1 MPLPKEIKEDFTRIS
16 YQDVDKQLA
25 DPENDIG
32 NSYLE
37 KRTIHEEL
45 NSPAVLLLREYE
57 TEKTV
62 TQPKGKGKI
71 DPKRAEEEAL
81 GDPWIDPILAISGGF
96 GGTLALGLRA
106 GAKLVPTLFRALT
119 AGVAAGGMEYPIGA
133 VTEDLEEVAPA
144 LALPF
149 SVITGMLSGV
159 TIERSI
165 EKAVVKALTKG
176 KVKPAKELVKKSVK
190 AVRAN
195 LEAGKVPDDMTKA
208 AQETINLEFLK
219 KPEVVSKLELTKKYV
234 RETGEKIGKGEKFKI
249 KEKYPKEW
257 AVADQAEKYKK
268 SLWGKLPESFRRNR
282 GINEYTTRELEEKIR
297 VSLAKVSRETTA
309 IDDFMKKRK
318 AKLIEVPDV
327 QKKVD
332 QFLSTDISDLPEKA
346 ININFA
352 RIESPDDIKKVITKT
367 ANIFMPEIQEARRGV
382 RSMELTEKVADTMG
396 LSVEQLLKRRK
407 GEVFNAE
414 TAVAARKMLVS
425 SAQRLNELAQ
435 KVSLREASDIDKF
448 AFQKQLSL
456 HYAIQAEVS
465 GMTTEAGRALQSFNI
480 IAKESKGAL
489 KQIDETMRRLNNAA
503 FKDPATG
510 KQMRP
515 EDVADL
521 ILSIDSVEGISTF
534 ARQVRKANS
543 FDMITEAWIN
553 GLLSGPQTHAVN
565 TMSNALVA
573 LWQVPERVL
582 ASSIGKVM
590 PGKQEIKSAEALYQ
604 SFGLIEGFKDG
615 LKAFTKNIITGDEPD
630 QFTKMDLPR
639 RRAISAQNFNVESGS
654 IAARAIDLIG
664 EGIRIPTRFL
674 GAEDAFFKSVGYRME
689 LNARA
694 FRQASE
700 EGLKGPAMAKRIKE
714 IIADPPDDI
723 SLAAVDAANYQ
734 TFTRELGEG
743 GQAGM
748 KFLNKFPALRFVVPF
763 VRTPANII
771 KFAGE
776 RTPLAFASKNV
787 RAEIMAG
794 GARRDLALAKISA
807 GSMIMATMA
816 TLTAEGKI
824 TGGGPEDFNLKA
836 IKRNTGWQPYSIK
849 VGDKYYAYNRLEP
862 MGMLFGI
869 AADTAEIIG
878 QVGEEEA
885 GDLATA
891 GAMAFVKNVTSKT
904 WLRGVS
910 EAISALDSPERYG
923 QRFLQNYAK
932 SLVPTGVAQIERISD
947 PVLRERYSEKG
958 FWFETYNSIKERVP
972 GWSKTLPPRRNLWG
986 EPIIP
991 EGGLGPDIISPIY
1004 TSTVKE
1010 SPIDEELIRLK
1021 AGIGKPKKIQSIHGE
1036 PIALMP
1042 KEYDRILI
1050 LMNTIKL
1057 PQTGKNLKNTLDHLV
1072 TKDLQYRSMNDDMKE
1087 DMIRD
1092 YILQAK
1098 SMAQEALYNE
1108 SKELRSL
1115 IDELQLQRMMSL
1127 QRSAIR

>member
-1 MPLPKEIKEDFTRIS
+1 MPLSEEIKDDFTGIA
-16 YQDVDKQLA
+16 YQDIDNQLA
-25 DPENDIG
+25 DPEKDIG
-32 NSYLE
+32 NSYFE

-45 NSPAVLLLREYE
+45 NSPAVSLLREYKSKPE
-57 TEKTV
+57 DVEGIS
-62 TQPKGKGKI
+62 QAELKGKK
-71 DPKRAEEEAL
+71 KAELKKEAEAKPL
-81 GDPWIDPILAISGGF
+81 EDPWIDPILAASGGF
-96 GGTLALGLRA
+96 GGTLAMGLRA
-106 GAKLVPTLFRALT
+106 GAKLVPTLFRSLT
-119 AGVAAGGMEYPIGA
+119 AGMAAGVAEYPIGA
-133 VTEDLEEVAPA
+133 ATEDVEEAAPG

-149 SVITGMLSGV
+149 SVVTGILSGV
-159 TIERSI
+159 TIERAL
-165 EKAVVKALTKG
+165 EKSVMKFLTKG
-176 KVKPAKELVKKSVK
+176 GVKPAQKLITESVK
-190 AVRAN
+190 TVRAN
-195 LEAGKVPDDMTKA
+195 LEAGKVPDDMTKEVQGA
-208 AQETINLEFLK
+208 LGLEVK
-219 KPEVVSKLELTKKYV
+219 VVH
-234 RETGEKIGKGEKFKI
+234 
-249 KEKYPKEW
+249 
-257 AVADQAEKYKK
+257 
-268 SLWGKLPESFRRNR
+268 
-282 GINEYTTRELEEKIR
+282 
-297 VSLAKVSRETTA
+297 ETTA
-309 IDDFMKKRK
+309 VDDFMKTRK
-318 AKLIEVPDV
+318 AKLIEVQDV
-327 QKKVD
+327 QEKVKT
-332 QFLSTDISDLPEKA
+332 FLTTDISDLPEKA

-352 RIESPDDIKKVITKT
+352 RIESADDIKKVIAKT
-367 ANIFMPEIQEARRGV
+367 AGIFGPEIDVARRGQ
-382 RSMELTEKVADTMG
+382 RSNELTERVADTMG
-396 LSVEQLLKRRK
+396 LTVQELLRRRK
-407 GEVFNAE
+407 GEAFNAE

-435 KVSLREASDIDKF
+435 KVSAREASDIDKF
-448 AFQKQLSL
+448 AFQKQLSM

-465 GMTTEAGRALQSFNI
+465 GMTAEAGRALQSFNI
-480 IAKESKGAL
+480 MAKESKGAL
-489 KQIDETMRRLNNAA
+489 KQIDETMTRLNNAA

-515 EDVADL
+515 EDMADL

-553 GLLSGPQTHAVN
+553 ALLSGPQTHAVN
-565 TMSNALVA
+565 TLSNALVA
-573 LWQVPERVL
+573 LWQVPERIL

-590 PGKQEIKSAEALYQ
+590 PGKSEIKSSEALHQ
-604 SFGLIEGFKDG
+604 AFGLMEGFKDG
-615 LKAFTKNIITGDEPD
+615 LKAFMKNIITGDEPD

-639 RRAISAQNFNVESGS
+639 RRAISAQNFNVETGS

-664 EGIRIPTRFL
+664 EGVRLPTRFL

-763 VRTPANII
+763 VKTPANVI

-776 RTPLAFASKNV
+776 RTPLALASKNV
-787 RAEIMAG
+787 RAEIAAG

-824 TGGGPEDFNLKA
+824 TGGGPEDYNLKA

-878 QVGEEEA
+878 QVGEEESGA
-885 GDLATA
+885 LATA
-891 GAMAFVKNVTSKT
+891 GIMAFVKNVTSKT

-910 EAISALDSPERYG
+910 EAVNALDSPERHG
-923 QRFLQNYAK
+923 ERFLQNYART
-932 SLVPTGVAQIERISD
+932 LVPTGVAQIERIGD
-947 PVLRERYSEKG
+947 PELREVYSEKG

-972 GWSKTLPPRRNLWG
+972 GWSKSLPPRRNLWG

-1004 TSTVKE
+1004 TSTAKE
-1010 SPIDEELIRLK
+1010 SPIDEEMIRLK
-1021 AGIGKPKKIQSIHGE
+1021 AGIGKPKKTQTIHGE
-1036 PIALMP
+1036 PIALTA
-1042 KEYDRILI
+1042 KEYDRLLV
-1050 LMNTIKL
+1050 LMNSTIL
-1057 PQTGKNLKNTLDHLV
+1057 PQTGKNLKKTLDHLV
-1072 TKDLQYRSMNDDMKE
+1072 TKDLQYRSMGDDMKE

-1108 SKELRSL
+1108 SEELRNL
-1115 IDELQLQRMMSL
+1115 VNELQLQRMMSQ
-1127 QRSAIR
+1127 QRGSAG